1 MSLDPVSTPAIHDA
15 TAHQLVLTILGGL
28 SGKKAPSAR
37 EAYAALLPAL
47 ASHDGDVPT
56 GARLVDC
63 VQWFN
68 ANRPAGM
75 ARIPVGTAGVAQECV
90 TSYRRQLVQSI
101 VRHDV
106 GHPALPADLLQEFNA
121 WLQRLVDITHAGL
134 QQQFTQDLAALRTQ
148 ATEEATR
155 LAEQHAQQ
163 IARLQELCDAT
174 QSALSVSENQRQ
186 ALENTL
192 GAQAQEIER
201 LEMMAETLQQRLEA
215 STQQVQAQQ
224 QTLQQLDNQ
233 LAQSQQAL
241 KTAQR
246 AEDTE
251 RKERLLLLDA
261 LRLQEQELIR
271 EKERHQA
278 TLQARQ
284 TLERYWQEE
293 KDKSHQMQQALTK
306 LQLASAPAAPAA
318 TTPRAVA
325 ARVQWK
331 QGGATRK
338 LGRKKPPVAQQH
350 TGGLR

>member
-1 MSLDPVSTPAIHDA
+1 MPLDPLASPAAHDA
-15 TAHQLVLTILGGL
+15 TTHQLVLNLLGGL
-28 SGKKAPSAR
+28 SEKKAPSAR

-75 ARIPVGTAGVAQECV
+75 ARIPAGTAGVAQECV
-90 TSYRRQLVQSI
+90 TAYRRQLVQSV

-106 GHPALPADLLQEFNA
+106 GHPALSAALLQEFNG
-121 WLQRLVDITHAGL
+121 WLQRLVDITHTGL
-134 QQQFTQDLAALRTQ
+134 QQQFTQDLATLRAQ
-148 ATEEATR
+148 ATEEAAR

-163 IARLQELCDAT
+163 LAQLQSECDAMR
-174 QSALSVSENQRQ
+174 SALSASESQRHT
-186 ALENTL
+186 LENAVD
-192 GAQAQEIER
+192 AQAQEIER
-201 LEMMAETLQQRLEA
+201 LHSAVETLQQQLQA
-215 STQQVQAQQ
+215 STQEVQAQQ
-224 QTLQQLDNQ
+224 QSLQQLDKQ
-233 LAQSQQAL
+233 LTQTQQTLQAAQQA
-241 KTAQR
+241 
-246 AEDTE
+246 EDAE
-251 RKERLLLLDA
+251 RKERLLLLDT
-261 LRLQEQELIR
+261 LRVHEQELIR

-284 TLERYWQEE
+284 ALERYWQEE
-293 KDKSHQMQQALTK
+293 KDKTEQLQQALTQ
-306 LQLASAPAAPAA
+306 LQVATAPTVSAS

-338 LGRKKPPVAQQH
+338 LGKKKPPAA
-350 TGGLR
+350 

>member
-1 MSLDPVSTPAIHDA
+1 MSLDPVASSAAHDA
-15 TAHQLVLTILGGL
+15 AAHQLVLTILGGL
-28 SGKKAPSAR
+28 SEKKAPSAR
-37 EAYAALLPAL
+37 EAYATLLPAL

-106 GHPALPADLLQEFNA
+106 GHPTLPADLLQEFNA

-134 QQQFTQDLAALRTQ
+134 QREFTQELAALRAQ
-148 ATEEATR
+148 ATEESTR

-163 IARLQELCDAT
+163 LAQLQSACDAT
-174 QSALSVSENQRQ
+174 QSALSASENQRH

-192 GAQAQEIER
+192 SAQAQEVER
-201 LEMMAETLQQRLEA
+201 LEVMAETLQQRLAA
-215 STQQVQAQQ
+215 STQQAQAQQ

-233 LAQSQQAL
+233 LTQSQQAL
-241 KTAQR
+241 QAAQQ
-246 AEDTE
+246 AEDAE
-251 RKERLLLLDA
+251 RKERLLLLDT
-261 LRLQEQELIR
+261 LRVQEQELIR

-293 KDKSHQMQQALTK
+293 KDKTHQLQQALTE
-306 LQLASAPAAPAA
+306 LQLASAPAAPANTA
-318 TTPRAVA
+318 PRAAV

-338 LGRKKPPVAQQH
+338 LGRKKPPAAQR